1 MRTYKC
7 LVRVPT
13 GSGSVL
19 MSIWTRVTALNAI
32 QARQLLDAQYGKGN
46 VLGTPVQV

>member
-7 LVRVPT
+7 LVRVPN
-13 GSGSVL
+13 GSGLL
-19 MSIWTRVTALNAI
+19 MSIWTRITALNAI
-32 QARQLLDAQYGKGN
+32 QARQLLDAQYGRVN